1 MVPFFFLLIG
11 EAFLLLFGTTF
22 FHSSVVPVFIVFPGV
37 SSEGEDSSLLF
48 WGVVVFLLRGLRK
61 CDVQIE
67 VLGPQ
72 IFPWVPGSF
81 LFVLFVF

>member
-37 SSEGEDSSLLF
+37 SSAGEDSSL
-48 WGVVVFLLRGLRK
+48 
-61 CDVQIE
+61 
-67 VLGPQ
+67 VLGSCS
-72 IFPWVPGSF
+72 ISLTGVAK
-81 LFVLFVF
+81 V

>member
-48 WGVVVFLLRGLRK
+48 
-61 CDVQIE
+61 
-67 VLGPQ
+67 
-72 IFPWVPGSF
+72 
-81 LFVLFVF
+81 